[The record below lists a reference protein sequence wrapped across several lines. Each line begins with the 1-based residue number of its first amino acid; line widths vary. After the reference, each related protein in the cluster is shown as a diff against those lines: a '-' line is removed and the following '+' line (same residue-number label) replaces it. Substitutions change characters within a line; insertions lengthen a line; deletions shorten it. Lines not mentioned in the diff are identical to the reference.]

1 MLLTKFLLRLLLS
14 CVFIVSVL
22 TPTTF
27 ADDDLPSL
35 NNSSS
40 SAFSSTTSFSL
51 DIDHDQKLP
60 PHPLAIPNNTPT
72 PNEGYR
78 WVNHRVYIYMDT
90 DNPKIKKAFRTAVKA
105 WNKPQ
110 IVKLIW
116 TDHRSKANVIA
127 TSGDLSSSASQP
139 NVGYVTSQLGST
151 QTSYNPD
158 YHTMIKA
165 TSTLD
170 ANQLAYVNDQFR
182 AHVAEHELGHALG
195 LAHASEYEHS
205 VMVPRNI
212 RTGITKQDIKT
223 LRMMY
228 R

>member
-1 MLLTKFLLRLLLS
+1 MLLTKFLFRLFVS
-14 CVFIVSVL
+14 FIFAVTAVI
-22 TPTTF
+22 PTTL
-27 ADDDLPSL
+27 ADNDIPDL
-35 NNSSS
+35 NSSS

-51 DIDHDQKLP
+51 DDGSDQELP
-60 PHPLAIPNNTPT
+60 PHPLAIANNTPT

-78 WVNHRVYIYMDT
+78 WLHHRVYIYMDT
-90 DNPKIKKAFRTAVKA
+90 DNPKMKKAFRTAVKA
-105 WNKPQ
+105 WNKPH

-116 TDHRSKANVIA
+116 TSNRSKANVIA
-127 TSGDLSSSASQP
+127 NSGDLSTSASQP

-158 YHTMIKA
+158 YHIMIKA

-182 AHVAEHELGHALG
+182 ARVAEHELGHALG
-195 LAHASEYEHS
+195 LAHAPEYEHS

-223 LRMMY
+223 LKMMY
-228 R
+228 K